1 MIILTRTRN
10 KVSIFS
16 VTLTANESNLKNNSD
31 LWFMSKNISFE
42 EVYAESV
49 ANAIKILGDIVSKIV
64 TDYLA
69 HTYSIDITKTADKPY
84 ILDEALNHVIDG
96 GKLIIERRIITI
108 LYKKMGLLENL
119 SSTSIVS
126 FEERVNEARE
136 RYNKLLK
143 RNL

>member
-1 MIILTRTRN
+1 
-10 KVSIFS
+10 
-16 VTLTANESNLKNNSD
+16 
-31 LWFMSKNISFE
+31 MSKNISFE

-49 ANAIKILGDIVSKIV
+49 GNAIKILGDIVSKIV

-69 HTYSIDITKTADKPY
+69 HKYSVDITKTADKPY
-84 ILDEALNHVIDG
+84 LLDEALNHVIDG

-108 LYKKMGLLENL
+108 LYKKMGLLQNL
-119 SSTSIVS
+119 SSTDIIS